1 MIRNNFLIIAV
12 GFLLFSSCRPAAIKR
27 GALLGKWKYLKV
39 ENPNSKPPDSVSS
52 TELEIEAPYIK
63 FSQNDSMMIWWGGRV
78 LSHGT
83 FRLDGNNIRV
93 KEILE
98 GGKTREFPFFVSKL
112 TDKDLI
118 FETMGDDG
126 SKVTAAKQ

>member
-1 MIRNNFLIIAV
+1 MIRTNFLIIAV
-12 GFLLFSSCRPAAIKR
+12 GFLLFSSCRPAPIKR

-39 ENPNSKPPDSVSS
+39 ENPNSNPPDSVSS

-98 GGKTREFPFFVSKL
+98 GGKTREFPFYVSKL
-112 TDKDLI
+112 TDKDLV

-126 SKVTAAKQ
+126 SKVTAVKQ